1 MTCHWN
7 LSITSCCLNC
17 LTIRAPCGLVLSS
30 IKIGLSINRWL
41 SKWGKTCMLGK
52 LSQYEMTLRLPCKT
66 CKSTWH
72 FKKSTPESYTAAT
85 ELLYPSRSR
94 HEMQCFF
101 AARLEREHPRCA
113 IKIYIRLTNGLVS
126 NYEYSNGDD
135 HVTAFSE
142 PADYVMTVPVVL
154 LIALRTGAAHSAVC
168 YHSWKIH
175 ELHTSIHWR
184 GVACFIV

>member
-17 LTIRAPCGLVLSS
+17 LPIRAPCGLVLSS

-41 SKWGKTCMLGK
+41 SKWGT
-52 LSQYEMTLRLPCKT
+52 
-66 CKSTWH
+66 TWH
-72 FKKSTPESYTAAT
+72 VKKSTPESYTAAT
-85 ELLYPSRSR
+85 EWLYPSRSR
-94 HEMQCFF
+94 HEMQCFY
-101 AARLEREHPRCA
+101 AARLERKHPRCA

-126 NYEYSNGDD
+126 NYEYSNRDD

-168 YHSWKIH
+168 YHSRRMH

-184 GVACFIV
+184 GVTCFIV

>member
-1 MTCHWN
+1 
-7 LSITSCCLNC
+7 
-17 LTIRAPCGLVLSS
+17 
-30 IKIGLSINRWL
+30 
-41 SKWGKTCMLGK
+41 
-52 LSQYEMTLRLPCKT
+52 
-66 CKSTWH
+66 
-72 FKKSTPESYTAAT
+72 
-85 ELLYPSRSR
+85 
-94 HEMQCFF
+94 MQCFF

-168 YHSWKIH
+168 YHS
-175 ELHTSIHWR
+175 
-184 GVACFIV
+184 